1 MDSTLNVELPS
12 PEAVELAADF
22 IEQELGRYDWMNNW
36 KAIQPA
42 DAKIAAWLRA
52 IGSDVP
58 ADHVRD
64 AIVHILTKR
73 PRPWMTNVTRSM

>member
-1 MDSTLNVELPS
+1 MNVELPS
-12 PEAVELAADF
+12 PEAIDLASDF

-42 DAKIAAWLRA
+42 DDKIARWLQA

-58 ADHVRD
+58 TEEVRD
-64 AIVHILTKR
+64 AIVHILTHR
-73 PRPWMTNVTRSM
+73 PKPWMTNVTRSL